1 MIPQHSIYCFTLMMI
16 LVRSGSKHHL
26 RTSLSVSSSSEA
38 AKTAGAAAVNTNGP
52 SPPIQTSSNKNNQ
65 ASVSPSSSGFSS
77 IGNSSCSS
85 GSGSPP
91 GNSFFFFLSNFQG
104 FEPEK
109 LWSTSNYR
117 FCIYFE
123 IVILS
128 VCVFFFDHKLVHS
141 WSIIKTWKSVLYVVL
156 LVKFIQK
163 ADYYST
169 QSSRKYFFFLIA

>member
-1 MIPQHSIYCFTLMMI
+1 MMI

-38 AKTAGAAAVNTNGP
+38 AKTGAAAVNTNGP

-91 GNSFFFFLSNFQG
+91 GIFFLTNSG
-104 FEPEK
+104 FLSQK
-109 LWSTSNYR
+109 NYGPCLTMD
-117 FCIYFE
+117 F
-123 IVILS
+123 
-128 VCVFFFDHKLVHS
+128 VFRNSSGECLYFFDHKLLAYLGSLFAH
-141 WSIIKTWKSVLYVVL
+141 IQCTL
-156 LVKFIQK
+156 LHYLAKVPLIQPIL
-163 ADYYST
+163 T
-169 QSSRKYFFFLIA
+169 

>member
-1 MIPQHSIYCFTLMMI
+1 MMI

-91 GNSFFFFLSNFQG
+91 GNSFLLPNFQG

-117 FCIYFE
+117 FCTYIFGNSNFK
-123 IVILS
+123 VS
-128 VCVFFFDHKLVHS
+128 
-141 WSIIKTWKSVLYVVL
+141 
-156 LVKFIQK
+156 
-163 ADYYST
+163 
-169 QSSRKYFFFLIA
+169 FFLPQTSAFLIYHQSVKKCVVCSSFG